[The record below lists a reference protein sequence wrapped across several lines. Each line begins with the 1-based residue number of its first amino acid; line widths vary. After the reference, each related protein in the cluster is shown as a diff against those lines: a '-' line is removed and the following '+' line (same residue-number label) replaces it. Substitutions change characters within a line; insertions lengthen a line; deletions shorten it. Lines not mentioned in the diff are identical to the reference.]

1 MASIEINKDCLNSW
15 TQLADDKDDTNWFL
29 NLWLYILN
37 VLLSR
42 VLWNYIDGRTP
53 TVKFHSMGN
62 GGLAEL
68 REQLNPTDLFYG
80 GFLVKAVDQKQVIR
94 SFISFITYHCQ
105 GLMSVR
111 NRYIG
116 FVFAGKEA
124 PVLKRAKLTGNKA
137 AVFMKMPNVSVTME
151 IIASDPS
158 TSLSNTS
165 SSLWK
170 HWLF

>member
-94 SFISFITYHCQ
+94 FLQKFHH
-105 GLMSVR
+105 L
-111 NRYIG
+111 
-116 FVFAGKEA
+116 
-124 PVLKRAKLTGNKA
+124 P
-137 AVFMKMPNVSVTME
+137 MPGIDECSK
-151 IIASDPS
+151 P
-158 TSLSNTS
+158 L
-165 SSLWK
+165 
-170 HWLF
+170 HWLRVCWQGSTCPQAC